1 MLLGDSGVGKS
12 SILHRFSDGQFV
24 SNLIGTAGID
34 FRNKVV
40 EINNTKIKLEIWDTA
55 G

>member
-12 SILHRFSDGQFV
+12 SILTRFNDGEYKH
-24 SNLIGTAGID
+24 NLIGTAGID
-34 FRNKVV
+34 FRNKTV
-40 EINNTKIKLEIWDTA
+40 EIDNQSLRLEIWDTA